1 MSLSQKLFFN
11 YFYGGRRGW
20 GAISWLNLSLQRR
33 MYLLYQF
40 LISRRLQIIWANKQ
54 NMIEKTNNQQSCTL
68 CSDKSD
74 LQWWS
79 SSSEP
84 ESQSSCQPDELSC
97 SSRSGARFQ
106 LGLLQDNQQDLA
118 KESKHIMF
126 KDFVWLRYWGVSA
139 CIENR
144 HRRLAFIGVKAKKL
158 YYLLRQ
164 WQWQNTF

>member
-1 MSLSQKLFFN
+1 MDLLF
-11 YFYGGRRGW
+11 
-20 GAISWLNLSLQRR
+20 
-33 MYLLYQF
+33 QF
-40 LISRRLQIIWANKQ
+40 LIYHWSLIIWVNKQ
-54 NMIEKTNNQQSCTL
+54 NMIEKTAHQQSCTL
-68 CSDKSD
+68 CSNKSG

-79 SSSEP
+79 SSSKP
-84 ESQSSCQPDELSC
+84 ESRSSCQPDELSC

-118 KESKHIMF
+118 KESKHIMS